1 MENKEK
7 TEEEKENNNIEQEQ
21 GKGIVEEHN
30 DQNTN
35 NVKEEDN
42 KKENE
47 EEKNDKEKEDN
58 DNNEGQEP
66 EKNEIEKD
74 NEVFLAP
81 NEENTANENNT
92 LGVKEKKINYNNL
105 LSHSPKTNIEI
116 LDNVIGDNYD
126 INFKIIV
133 IGNSGVGK
141 SCITL
146 KATQD
151 IFKEDFASTIGFQF
165 FSFHVKIDEKIFKLQ
180 IWDTCGQEIYRSLI
194 TNFYRS
200 TALAIIC
207 YSVTDRKSFEEIDI
221 WLKQLKMNADPD
233 CKVFLIANKIDL
245 PDRVVSSEEG
255 MKFKKEHG
263 FECYMETSA
272 KTGVNVKE
280 LFVNCALALY
290 RELPKYM
297 KEKEILEGELDL
309 KKFNLNDD
317 VKVEENECAC

>member
-1 MENKEK
+1 MADIDKNENENNEVKENKEA
-7 TEEEKENNNIEQEQ
+7 
-21 GKGIVEEHN
+21 
-30 DQNTN
+30 
-35 NVKEEDN
+35 
-42 KKENE
+42 
-47 EEKNDKEKEDN
+47 
-58 DNNEGQEP
+58 P
-66 EKNEIEKD
+66 KD
-74 NEVFLAP
+74 DEVFLAP
-81 NEENTANENNT
+81 NEENTANENNA
-92 LGVKEKKINYNNL
+92 GAKEKKINYKNL

-165 FSFHVKIDEKIFKLQ
+165 FSFHVKINEKIFKLQ

-317 VKVEENECAC
+317 VKVEENECSC

>member
-1 MENKEK
+1 MAD
-7 TEEEKENNNIEQEQ
+7 I
-21 GKGIVEEHN
+21 
-30 DQNTN
+30 D
-35 NVKEEDN
+35 

-47 EEKNDKEKEDN
+47 INNDAKENIETAKND
-58 DNNEGQEP
+58 
-66 EKNEIEKD
+66 
-74 NEVFLAP
+74 EVFLAP
-81 NEENTANENNT
+81 KEEDTSEGDKDKKT
-92 LGVKEKKINYNNL
+92 KKINYNNL
-105 LSHSPKTNIEI
+105 LTHDPKTKIEV
-116 LDNVIGDNYD
+116 LDNISGDKYD

-141 SCITL
+141 SCLTL

-165 FSFHVKIDEKIFKLQ
+165 FSFHVKINDKILKLQ

-207 YSVTDRKSFEEIDI
+207 YSVTDKKSFEETEI
-221 WLKQLKMNADPD
+221 WLKQVKSNSDPD

-255 MKFKKEHG
+255 MDCKKEHG

-272 KTGVNVKE
+272 KTGVNVRE
-280 LFVNCALALY
+280 LFVNCALSLY
-290 RELPKYM
+290 KELPKYM
-297 KEKEILEGELDL
+297 REKEILQGETEN
-309 KKFNLNDD
+309 KQFNLNDGM
-317 VKVEENECAC
+317 KVEENDCAC

>member
-1 MENKEK
+1 MEDNEKTEGENNNKEEK
-7 TEEEKENNNIEQEQ
+7 ENIEQEKEGNDKQEEEKE
-21 GKGIVEEHN
+21 
-30 DQNTN
+30 
-35 NVKEEDN
+35 
-42 KKENE
+42 
-47 EEKNDKEKEDN
+47 KEKENSITEKTDEN
-58 DNNEGQEP
+58 SNEIKLE
-66 EKNEIEKD
+66 EKKIEIEKD
-74 NEVFLAP
+74 DEVFLAP
-81 NEENTANENNT
+81 EDNNNDNK
-92 LGVKEKKINYNNL
+92 KEINFKNL
-105 LSHSPKTNIEI
+105 LTHAPKTEIEI
-116 LDNVIGDNYD
+116 LDNIIGDNYD

-151 IFKEDFASTIGFQF
+151 IFKEDISSTIGFQF

-200 TALAIIC
+200 TALAILC
-207 YSVTDRKSFEEIDI
+207 YSVTDRKSFEEIEI

-245 PDRVVSSEEG
+245 PNRVVSSEEG
-255 MKFKKEHG
+255 MNCKKEHG

-290 RELPKYM
+290 KELPKYM
-297 KEKEILEGELDL
+297 KEKEMLEADVDL

-317 VKVEENECAC
+317 AKVEESECSC